1 MPMKVTFELSD
12 QDLEYFRTALAEVK
26 VRAANVSSEELI
38 SRATSTLDELPTD
51 APEFVLERTTK
62 LRSMIEMVNDKD
74 WRLEGED
81 RERVVRALSYF
92 ADPKDLIPDAIPGI
106 GFLDDAI
113 MIELVVQEL
122 KHELEAYADF
132 CRLREKK
139 DVILQS
145 AKGSGP
151 TNREEWLEARRIQL
165 QARMQRRRRRRSA
178 AGRRSRDSRSHK
190 SPLSLW

>member
-1 MPMKVTFELSD
+1 MPLKVTFELSD
-12 QDLEYFRTALAEVK
+12 HDLDYFRQALADVK
-26 VRAANVSSEELI
+26 VRAANVSSDELI
-38 SRATSTLDELPTD
+38 ERAAETLNELPTD
-51 APEFVLERTTK
+51 APEFVLERTKK
-62 LRSMIEMVNDKD
+62 LSSMIDMVNDKE

-122 KHELEAYADF
+122 THELEAYADF
-132 CRLREKK
+132 CKMRDKK

-145 AKGSGP
+145 RSGGP
-151 TNREEWLEARRIQL
+151 TDREEWLEARRIQL
-165 QARMQRRRRRRSA
+165 QSRMQRRRRRRNSS
-178 AGRRSRDSRSHK
+178 GRSSRQSGPRK

>member
-1 MPMKVTFELSD
+1 MPLKVTFELSD
-12 QDLEYFRTALAEVK
+12 QDLEYFRKALAEVK
-26 VRAANVSSEELI
+26 VRAAGVSSDELVE
-38 SRATSTLDELPTD
+38 RAAETLNELPTD
-51 APEFVLERTTK
+51 APEFVLERTEK
-62 LRSMIEMVNDKD
+62 LRSMIDMVNDVD

-122 KHELEAYADF
+122 EHELDAYADF
-132 CRLREKK
+132 CRMREKK
-139 DVILQS
+139 DVILKS
-145 AKGSGP
+145 TDSGP
-151 TNREEWLEARRIQL
+151 TDRKEWLEARRVQL
-165 QARMQRRRRRRSA
+165 QGRMQRRRRRRSA
-178 AGRRSRDSRSHK
+178 ASRSRQGVTRR

>member
-1 MPMKVTFELSD
+1 MKVTFELSD
-12 QDLEYFRTALAEVK
+12 QDLDYFRKELSDVK
-26 VRAANVSSEELI
+26 HRAANLTSDELI
-38 SRATSTLDELPTD
+38 SRAASTLNELPTD
-51 APEFVLERTTK
+51 APEFVLQRTAK
-62 LRSMIEMVNDKD
+62 LRSMIGMVNDIE

-122 KHELEAYADF
+122 EHELDAYADF
-132 CRLREKK
+132 CRFREKK
-139 DVILQS
+139 DVILKS
-145 AKGSGP
+145 TTGGP
-151 TNREEWLEARRIQL
+151 TNREEWLEARRAQL
-165 QARMQRRRRRRSA
+165 QARMQRRRRRRSSA
-178 AGRRSRDSRSHK
+178 AHSRQRRPSK

>member
-12 QDLEYFRTALAEVK
+12 KDLEYFRQALAEVK

-38 SRATSTLDELPTD
+38 SRASSTLDELPTD
-51 APEFVLERTTK
+51 APEFVLERTTR
-62 LRSMIEMVNDKD
+62 LRSMIEMVNDTE

-132 CRLREKK
+132 CRLRNKK

-145 AKGSGP
+145 AKGGP

-178 AGRRSRDSRSHK
+178 AGRRSHDGRSHK

>member
-12 QDLEYFRTALAEVK
+12 KDLEYFRQALAEVK
-26 VRAANVSSEELI
+26 VRAADVSSEELI
-38 SRATSTLDELPTD
+38 ARATTTLDELPTD

-62 LRSMIEMVNDKD
+62 LRSMIEMVNDTE

-132 CRLREKK
+132 CRLRNKK

-145 AKGSGP
+145 AKGGP
-151 TNREEWLEARRIQL
+151 TNREDWLEARRIQL

-178 AGRRSRDSRSHK
+178 VGRRSRDSRSHK

>member
-12 QDLEYFRTALAEVK
+12 KDLEYFRQALAEVK
-26 VRAANVSSEELI
+26 VRAADVSSEELI
-38 SRATSTLDELPTD
+38 ARATTTLDELPTD
-51 APEFVLERTTK
+51 APEFVIERTTK
-62 LRSMIEMVNDKD
+62 LRSMIEMVNDTE

-132 CRLREKK
+132 CRLRNKK

-145 AKGSGP
+145 AKGGP

-178 AGRRSRDSRSHK
+178 VGRRSRDSRSHK